1 MTQTITLNEN
11 QVDTLLRLKD
21 NLNIKGNG
29 DFSNDLIEIIEEV
42 DRFISL
48 YKSSE
53 LLSQDKA
60 FLDEMNEISKSGVDD
75 GIE

>member
-11 QVDTLLRLKD
+11 QVNILLRLKD

-29 DFSNDLIEIIEEV
+29 DFSNDLIAILEEV

-48 YKSSE
+48 YKSSK

-60 FLDEMNEISKSGVDD
+60 FLDEMNEISKGGVDD